1 MKLKQL
7 ASNMTELTLNNSTIV
22 LFSYE
27 TPVAAYLSEN
37 IKMPLGHYV
46 REIKTNKKWSRTTS
60 KHIAKWNPNHTVGT
74 AKDFEEVDQE
84 VLDNLV
90 K

>member
-7 ASNMTELTLNNSTIV
+7 ASNMTELTLNNGTVV

-27 TPVAAYLSEN
+27 TPVAYYES
-37 IKMPLGHYV
+37 
-46 REIKTNKKWSRTTS
+46 KTNTVTRTSKNWSRTTT
-60 KHIAKWNPNHTVGT
+60 KHIRKWINDLDQRGLGDTSYLT
-74 AKDFEEVDQE
+74 IEQE

-90 K
+90 RG